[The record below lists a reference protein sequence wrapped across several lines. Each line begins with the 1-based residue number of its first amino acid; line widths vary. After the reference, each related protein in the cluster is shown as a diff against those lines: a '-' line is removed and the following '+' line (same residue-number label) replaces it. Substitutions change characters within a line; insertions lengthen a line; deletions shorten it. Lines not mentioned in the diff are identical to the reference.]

1 MKLTGL
7 RHGADEAKGN
17 WQTRP
22 IVFDA
27 SLIFKLLVLGEV
39 SRHTLCPTQS
49 DGYAITLPSNPP
61 VGGNRTGHKEYVQDH
76 VCNGRSAHV
85 RKQRARQ

>member
-1 MKLTGL
+1 MGLTTTHTKEVDVVGSFF
-7 RHGADEAKGN
+7 RGGVHG
-17 WQTRP
+17 W
-22 IVFDA
+22 
-27 SLIFKLLVLGEV
+27 EV